1 VDLSGLP
8 PILTA
13 LGALVTACGA
23 VYAAIQARKGRK
35 IANEVDAKIVRIGE
49 DVYEIGRR
57 VDGRLS
63 ELLAAEKGQARAEG
77 VAAGEQS
84 QRDRH
89 PEPIA

>member
-1 VDLSGLP
+1 
-8 PILTA
+8 
-13 LGALVTACGA
+13 